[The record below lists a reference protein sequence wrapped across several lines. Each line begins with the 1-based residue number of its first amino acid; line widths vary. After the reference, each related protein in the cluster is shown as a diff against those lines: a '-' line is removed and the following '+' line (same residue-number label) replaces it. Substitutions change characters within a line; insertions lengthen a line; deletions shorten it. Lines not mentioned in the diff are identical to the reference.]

1 MRLEKDLS
9 PSKTVAVKTIG
20 KAFELLKAN
29 GGEMSRKQLLEK
41 LEKSLTFTDWE
52 NDVMPS
58 NGQKRWKTIFLFATV
73 DSIKAG
79 YLIKNKGT
87 WILTPEGEEV
97 FRKGALHLYESAS
110 EAYKKWAFENR
121 KVKQPETGEIEDTA
135 TSQTVNLELIEKQA
149 GDDIIDFLNKKN
161 PYEFQELVAALLR
174 AMGYHTDFISERGKD
189 GGIDIIAYQDELGI
203 KTPRIKVQ
211 VKHYPTNPIA
221 VDPIRSLKGLLNPGE
236 EVGLF
241 VTSGTFSS
249 ESRRFA
255 REATIHIKLVDGEDL
270 VELWQKNY
278 DKLTDEEKNMLPL
291 RAVYFLGTNE

>member
-1 MRLEKDLS
+1 MEKDLS
-9 PSKTVAVKTIG
+9 PSKSVAVKTIG

-29 GGEMSRKQLLEK
+29 GGEVSRKELLEK
-41 LEKSLTFTDWE
+41 LEQSLSFTDWE
-52 NDVMPS
+52 NEVMPS
-58 NGQKRWKTIFLFATV
+58 NGQTRWKTIFLFATV

-79 YLIKNKGT
+79 YLIKNRGT
-87 WILTPEGEEV
+87 WIMTPEGEEV
-97 FRKGALHLYESAS
+97 FKKGSLHLFESAS
-110 EAYKKWAFENR
+110 AGYKKWAALNL
-121 KVKQPETGEIEDTA
+121 KDKQPEAEEIENGA

-149 GDDIIDFLNKKN
+149 ADGVIDFLNKKN

-255 REATIHIKLVDGEDL
+255 REATIHIKLIDGEDL

>member
-1 MRLEKDLS
+1 MQKDLS
-9 PSKTVAVKTIG
+9 PSKSSAVKTIG
-20 KAFELLKAN
+20 KAFDLLKRN
-29 GGEMSRKQLLEK
+29 GGEMGRTELLEK
-41 LEKSLTFTDWE
+41 LEHELTFTEWE
-52 NDVMPS
+52 NELMPS
-58 NGQKRWKTIFLFATV
+58 NGQKRWKTIFLFSTV

-87 WILTPEGEEV
+87 WILTPEGEEA
-97 FRKGALHLYESAS
+97 FKKGSLHLFESAA
-110 EAYKKWAFENR
+110 ERYKEWALANR
-121 KVKQPETGEIEDTA
+121 KVNQPESEEIENSA
-135 TSQTVNLELIEKQA
+135 SSQTVNLELIEKQA
-149 GDDIIDFLNKKN
+149 ADGVIDFLNKKN
-161 PYEFQELVAALLR
+161 PYEFQDLVAALLR

-255 REATIHIKLVDGEDL
+255 REATIHIKLIDGEDL
-270 VELWQKNY
+270 VDLWQKNY

-291 RAVYFLGTNE
+291 RAVYFLGTND